1 MKKKMFYNLPS
12 KGGHYHYSNMEHYKI
27 GTNHYKRGGKNSL
40 NKTIGLSLLLI
51 IGLGLMLYAC
61 RK

>member
-1 MKKKMFYNLPS
+1 MKKKIFYNLPPNR
-12 KGGHYHYSNMEHYKI
+12 GYYTHNGMRHYKI